1 MKIKDGFMLREI
13 AGSWVVVP
21 LGARVVEF
29 NGLISLTETSALIWK
44 MIEEGSTKEQILAK
58 ILSEYDVDEKTAKKD
73 IDEFIQ
79 TATEKGLIEE

>member
-1 MKIKDGFMLREI
+1 MLREI

>member
-1 MKIKDGFMLREI
+1 MKIKEGFMLREI